1 MLQQN
6 LLYLFLILGA
16 IWTAIWLAI
25 VFSVGRVA
33 PEPAINA
40 KTAMLRKR
48 LVFPIGV
55 VLLVGLAVSMYWM
68 PYPSVRGRTLGQPEM
83 TVKVSAVQWAWDI
96 GEKQLPANTR
106 IEFELTTVDV
116 NHNFAIYSP
125 DGVLLT
131 QAQVMPGY
139 TNKLIFEFDKPGTHT
154 VRCLEYCGI
163 WHQIMVAVLT
173 IV

>member
-1 MLQQN
+1 
-6 LLYLFLILGA
+6 
-16 IWTAIWLAI
+16 
-25 VFSVGRVA
+25 
-33 PEPAINA
+33 
-40 KTAMLRKR
+40 
-48 LVFPIGV
+48 
-55 VLLVGLAVSMYWM
+55 
-68 PYPSVRGRTLGQPEM
+68 
-83 TVKVSAVQWAWDI
+83 
-96 GEKQLPANTR
+96 
-106 IEFELTTVDV
+106 ELTTVDV

-139 TNKLIFEFDKPGTHT
+139 TNKLIFEFDKPGTYT